1 MKPTPRFQSTCRYA
15 AAAVLMGLATMAAP
29 ARAGDAGASGGELRL
44 QAQGRRVN
52 DQGPLAQARS
62 LQPGVAPTSNGL
74 QDAEL
79 EWRHLWRGRP
89 GGHGMALATNVLGWL
104 HHDDNAHDAGLRVN
118 ELHLA
123 LDAGAWQLSAGKKV
137 LGWDVGYGFRPNDVV
152 QQEARRTLLA
162 STPEG
167 RPLLQAE
174 YFGAEHAHTLVW
186 VQPQHARRSA
196 DASRGA
202 DESALAWRGYWRQG
216 ALDLYG
222 FGRWG
227 RHTRASAGV
236 AMAWVATDAWEV
248 HASVRALRHHDG
260 WSQQAS
266 DLAAHPW
273 QRTTLGA
280 AMQSLVGA
288 QWTGTEQH
296 SVLIEYWHDGTTLSD
311 DRWQDWNRR
320 NAALAHPAATG
331 LPAPAR
337 AGLLAGQ
344 ATPMTASSL
353 RRNNLFVRLA
363 WQPEAWQ
370 ASLDLLWHPAD
381 GGRLVT
387 AALQWQGDA
396 WRLNA
401 AWRLA
406 GGPPQSLLA
415 QTPVRRTLLVAATR
429 SF

>member
-1 MKPTPRFQSTCRYA
+1 MKPNPRIQSICRRA
-15 AAAVLMGLATMAAP
+15 AAAVLMGLATAAAP
-29 ARAGDAGASGGELRL
+29 AWSSDTGTSGGELRL

-62 LQPGVAPTSNGL
+62 LQPGMAPTSSGL

-89 GGHGMALATNVLGWL
+89 GGRGIALATNVLGWV
-104 HHDDNAHDAGLRVN
+104 HHDENARDEGLRVN

-123 LDAGAWQLSAGKKV
+123 LDAGAWQFSAGKKV

-186 VQPQHARRSA
+186 VQPHHARRSA
-196 DASRGA
+196 GTSRGA
-202 DESALAWRGYWRQG
+202 DESALAWRGYWRHG

-227 RHTRASAGV
+227 RHTGASAGV
-236 AMAWVATDAWEV
+236 AMAWVATDAWEI
-248 HASVRALRHHDG
+248 HASVRALRRHDG
-260 WSQQAS
+260 WSQRAS
-266 DLAAHPW
+266 DSTTDPW
-273 QRTTLGA
+273 QRATLGSA
-280 AMQSLVGA
+280 VQSLVGA

-296 SVLIEYWHDGTTLSD
+296 SVLVEYWHDGTTLSD
-311 DRWQDWNRR
+311 DRWHDWNLRS
-320 NAALAHPAATG
+320 AALTHPTATG
-331 LPAPAR
+331 LQVPAR
-337 AGLLAGQ
+337 AGLLAWQ
-344 ATPMTASSL
+344 TTPMTASSL
-353 RRNNLFVRLA
+353 RRDNLFVRLA
-363 WQPEAWQ
+363 WQPQAWQ
-370 ASLDLLWHPAD
+370 ASLDVLWHPAD
-381 GGRLVT
+381 RGRLIT
-387 AALQWQGDA
+387 TALQWQGDA

-406 GGPPQSLLA
+406 GGPSQSLLA
-415 QTPVRRTLLVAATR
+415 QTPVRHTLLVAATR

>member
-1 MKPTPRFQSTCRYA
+1 MKPNPRIQSICRRA
-15 AAAVLMGLATMAAP
+15 AAAVLMGLATAAAP
-29 ARAGDAGASGGELRL
+29 TWSSDTGTSGGELRL

-62 LQPGVAPTSNGL
+62 LQPGMAPTSSGL

-89 GGHGMALATNVLGWL
+89 GGRGIALATNVLGWV
-104 HHDDNAHDAGLRVN
+104 HHDENARDEGLRVN

-123 LDAGAWQLSAGKKV
+123 LDAGAWQFSAGKKV

-186 VQPQHARRSA
+186 VQPHHARRSA
-196 DASRGA
+196 GTSRGA
-202 DESALAWRGYWRQG
+202 DESALAWRGYWRHG

-227 RHTRASAGV
+227 RHTGASAGV
-236 AMAWVATDAWEV
+236 AMAWVATDAWEI
-248 HASVRALRHHDG
+248 HASVRALRRHDG
-260 WSQQAS
+260 WSQRAS
-266 DLAAHPW
+266 DSTTDPW
-273 QRTTLGA
+273 QRATLGSA
-280 AMQSLVGA
+280 VQSLVGA

-296 SVLIEYWHDGTTLSD
+296 SVLVEYWHDGTTLSD
-311 DRWQDWNRR
+311 DRWHDWNLRS
-320 NAALAHPAATG
+320 AALTHPTATG
-331 LPAPAR
+331 LQVPAR
-337 AGLLAGQ
+337 AGLLAWQ
-344 ATPMTASSL
+344 TTPMTASSL
-353 RRNNLFVRLA
+353 RRDNLFVRLA
-363 WQPEAWQ
+363 WQPQAWQ
-370 ASLDLLWHPAD
+370 ASLDVLWHPAD
-381 GGRLVT
+381 RGRLIT
-387 AALQWQGDA
+387 TALQWQGDA

-406 GGPPQSLLA
+406 GGPSQSLLA
-415 QTPVRRTLLVAATR
+415 QTPVRHTLLVAATR